1 MGIPCCPDGLKA
13 IRDWNGHHVPPACR
27 GADLGIGEA
36 TMTGEDSVRRA
47 TMLLRRAQQLT
58 AAADRES
65 ANRPYLLSLAK
76 TYRTA
81 ADELA
86 PGIPDPAAELFS
98 LSAAKQTQE
107 N

>member
-1 MGIPCCPDGLKA
+1 MAIPCRPDGLKA
-13 IRDWNGHHVPPACR
+13 IRAAGTDITCRQACTV
-27 GADLGIGEA
+27 ADLGIGEA
-36 TMTGEDSVRRA
+36 TMSDEDSVRRA

-58 AAADRES
+58 VAADRES

-98 LSAAKQTQE
+98 ISAAKQTQ
-107 N
+107 

>member
-1 MGIPCCPDGLKA
+1 MACRTDGLRA
-13 IRDWNGHHVPPACR
+13 RRAAGTDTTRHQACTV
-27 GADLGIGEA
+27 ANLGIGEA
-36 TMTGEDSVRRA
+36 TMTDEDSVRRA

-86 PGIPDPAAELFS
+86 PGIPDPAAESFS
-98 LSAAKQTQE
+98 ISAAKQTQ
-107 N
+107 

>member
-1 MGIPCCPDGLKA
+1 MASPCRPDGLKA
-13 IRDWNGHHVPPACR
+13 IRAAGTDITCRQACTV
-27 GADLGIGEA
+27 ADLGIGEA
-36 TMTGEDSVRRA
+36 TMSDEDSVRRA

-86 PGIPDPAAELFS
+86 PGTPDPAAEFAYAQ
-98 LSAAKQTQE
+98 SARQI
-107 N
+107 